1 MLNESETVFVCDI
14 RVDRYLK
21 CESIVMLRIV
31 NLFYFQSYVTVVSE
45 PMSSTSLERLSVLI
59 VSQDTQFTKKVLLVM
74 ALVSLELIVK
84 EV

>member
-1 MLNESETVFVCDI
+1 
-14 RVDRYLK
+14 
-21 CESIVMLRIV
+21 MLRIV